1 MNAMDPQAAVRTER
15 TINVVVIDDSAFMR
29 KSISMMLE
37 SDPGIKVVATARD
50 GQDGINKIREFH
62 PDIATLDVEMPVMDG
77 LSALRVIM
85 KEMPL
90 PVIMISSL
98 TSEGA
103 QATLDALDI
112 GAVDFIPKELSYV
125 SVDIKKIKEEL
136 IAKVR
141 TIVRSR
147 PRRFRGAGGA
157 GATGSPG
164 GAVGSGGAEVPGK
177 GLLLHTAPRTGSVWN
192 VPAGAGSRLKAAVL
206 GISTGGPF
214 ALLQTIPKLPADF
227 PLGIAIVQHMPPRFT
242 KSLAERLDGLSALHV
257 KEAEEGDVLGQG
269 MVLIAPGGHHMTF
282 RRKGADI
289 AACIGTEPSSTL
301 YRPCADIMITS
312 AVEVFNAPLLGIIMT
327 GMGKDGLEGLRRLK
341 AKGGVVIAQD
351 EESCVVYGMPRAA
364 VDDGIADAILPL
376 DGIPGGLTRLFN

>member
-1 MNAMDPQAAVRTER
+1 MDAVAGVQAER
-15 TINVVVIDDSAFMR
+15 AISVVVIDDSAFMR

-77 LSALRVIM
+77 LTALRVIM

-103 QATLDALDI
+103 QATLDALNI

-125 SVDIKKIKEEL
+125 SVDIKKIKEDL

-141 TIVRSR
+141 SIVRSR
-147 PRRFRGAGGA
+147 ARRLRPAGPKIQPRAPVAHAGRLWNVATGAGK
-157 GATGSPG
+157 S
-164 GAVGSGGAEVPGK
+164 
-177 GLLLHTAPRTGSVWN
+177 
-192 VPAGAGSRLKAAVL
+192 LKAAVL

-214 ALLQTIPKLPADF
+214 ALLQTIPKLPADY

-242 KSLAERLDGLSALHV
+242 KSLADRLDGLSALHV
-257 KEAEEGDVLGQG
+257 QEAGDGDVLVPGV
-269 MVLIAPGGHHMTF
+269 VLIAPGGRHMTF
-282 RRKGADI
+282 RRKGGDVAV
-289 AACIGTEPSSTL
+289 CVTEEPSNTL
-301 YRPCADIMITS
+301 YRPSADIMISS
-312 AVEVFNAPLLGIIMT
+312 AVDVFNAPLLGIIMT

-341 AKGGVVIAQD
+341 AKGGVVFAQD

-376 DGIPGGLTRLFN
+376 DAIPGGMTRLFN

>member
-1 MNAMDPQAAVRTER
+1 MDAALAVQTDRP
-15 TINVVVIDDSAFMR
+15 ISVVVIDDSAFMR

-50 GQDGINKIREFH
+50 GQDGINKIREFR
-62 PDIATLDVEMPVMDG
+62 PDIATLDVEMPVLDG

-103 QATLDALDI
+103 QATLDALNI

-125 SVDIKKIKEEL
+125 SVDIKKIRDEL
-136 IAKVR
+136 VAKVHS
-141 TIVRSR
+141 IVRSR
-147 PRRFRGAGGA
+147 TRRLRSLAAAPKPAVPRA
-157 GATGSPG
+157 
-164 GAVGSGGAEVPGK
+164 SGVRP
-177 GLLLHTAPRTGSVWN
+177 GSVWN
-192 VPAGAGSRLKAAVL
+192 VPAGAGRRLKAAVL

-242 KSLAERLDGLSALHV
+242 KSLAERLDGLSGLNV
-257 KEAEEGDVLGQG
+257 REAQDGDVLEPGT
-269 MVLIAPGGHHMTF
+269 VLLAPGGYHMTF
-282 RRKGADI
+282 RRKGMAV
-289 AACIGTEPSSTL
+289 AASITAEPSNTL
-301 YRPCADIMITS
+301 YRPCADIMISS

-376 DGIPGGLTRLFN
+376 DGIPGGMTRLFS